1 MINTKAMA
9 RCLIE
14 CNFFHNFI
22 KSMIKAI
29 AFLQSALCISIMLLS
44 GFNAKAQINPIKF
57 EEYDLPNGL
66 HVILHKDQSAPN
78 VAVVVHYRVGARD
91 EDPARTGFAHFFEHL
106 MFEATDSY
114 QRASLDKYIQSAGGE
129 LNAYTSFDETVYH
142 FEVPSNEIRL
152 PLWIEASRMRTLHVD
167 TIGVET
173 QRGVVK
179 EERKGRYDNS
189 PYGNWFELMFKNL
202 FSSGMYSWTPI
213 GSAQHIDI
221 ATIDEFKQFYN
232 NFYQPNNATLVI
244 SGDIEAKQVKGFVQ
258 EYFGKLPKGNQ
269 PVRSNVALKDSPA
282 NLYTETVEDNKA
294 QLPGIFIGY
303 RGPKIGEKDAYALS
317 MLMDI
322 VNAGE
327 SSRLYQRL
335 VDKDQIAVQASGGFQ
350 SLQNAGMIYLVG
362 IVAPG
367 KSVDDVKKA
376 VDEEVE
382 KVIKDGVTDAEF
394 IKAKNIAE
402 VRFIEGKKNALEK
415 ARSLAKYHT
424 YFGKA
429 SMINTEIKDFMSIT
443 KDDLK
448 RVAQKYLNQNQRAI
462 LTYMPKQTK

>member
-1 MINTKAMA
+1 
-9 RCLIE
+9 
-14 CNFFHNFI
+14 
-22 KSMIKAI
+22 
-29 AFLQSALCISIMLLS
+29 
-44 GFNAKAQINPIKF
+44 
-57 EEYDLPNGL
+57 
-66 HVILHKDQSAPN
+66 
-78 VAVVVHYRVGARD
+78 
-91 EDPARTGFAHFFEHL
+91 
-106 MFEATDSY
+106 
-114 QRASLDKYIQSAGGE
+114 
-129 LNAYTSFDETVYH
+129 
-142 FEVPSNEIRL
+142 
-152 PLWIEASRMRTLHVD
+152 MRTLHVD

-244 SGDIEAKQVKGFVQ
+244 SGDIEAKQVKEFVQ

-282 NLYTETVEDNKA
+282 KLYTETVEDNKA

-303 RGPKIGEKDAYALS
+303 RGAKIGEKDAYALS

-335 VDKDQIAVQASGGFQ
+335 VD
-350 SLQNAGMIYLVG
+350 
-362 IVAPG
+362 
-367 KSVDDVKKA
+367 
-376 VDEEVE
+376 
-382 KVIKDGVTDAEF
+382 
-394 IKAKNIAE
+394 
-402 VRFIEGKKNALEK
+402 
-415 ARSLAKYHT
+415 
-424 YFGKA
+424 
-429 SMINTEIKDFMSIT
+429 
-443 KDDLK
+443 
-448 RVAQKYLNQNQRAI
+448 
-462 LTYMPKQTK
+462 